1 MGSHRLISDHR
12 SAKQKV
18 SDMGEDTNR
27 IGTFCGPEVALFGDL
42 LEKHKEG
49 GWVSRWVNI
58 AKAWHRCINNW
69 RNSAC
74 PA

>member
-1 MGSHRLISDHR
+1 MGSHRLTTDHK

-42 LEKHKEG
+42 LEKHK
-49 GWVSRWVNI
+49 
-58 AKAWHRCINNW
+58 
-69 RNSAC
+69 
-74 PA
+74 